1 MASDE
6 LWNHDTE
13 SEKELPAKKAFRGFG
28 RDELPVGR
36 VGRTN
41 GRSYEDPKDLES
53 IRNGE
58 DKLWQIL
65 VLRKQ
70 GHIRRRMGPRQFWT
84 EHRDQRW
91 NGTINVLFHD
101 GNGHTAEE
109 RRHIKDFHMMVLLD
123 KMRHFGRFG
132 WRKATVTRE
141 HQRGGW
147 WKLEVAPLR
156 SYCTNR
162 QEGKE
167 EVGVCADGNSK
178 EEGRRR
184 EQKNGEGAHQ
194 VLQKHAVEQ

>member
-1 MASDE
+1 M
-6 LWNHDTE
+6 WNHSTE

-53 IRNGE
+53 TRNGE

-70 GHIRRRMGPRQFWT
+70 GHIRRRMGPSQFWT

-109 RRHIKDFHMMVLLD
+109 RRHIKYFHMMVLLD

-141 HQRGGW
+141 HQRVPMEASNSQIQVT
-147 WKLEVAPLR
+147 LRNNREELREV
-156 SYCTNR
+156 R
-162 QEGKE
+162 QEE
-167 EVGVCADGNSK
+167 EACDGADGN
-178 EEGRRR
+178 
-184 EQKNGEGAHQ
+184 EQKGLDE
-194 VLQKHAVEQ
+194 E